1 MLTSLVMVRW
11 VDRIERRGWV
21 MVWMG
26 DPARADPDLAPD
38 FHTRLGDPGWLTYK
52 GYINPKCGYR
62 LILDNLLD
70 LSHLA
75 YVHSS
80 TTGNRALAEQATV
93 TAEVEGDR
101 VLVTRWMADI
111 PPAKAFVDYGGYSG
125 NIDRWQLSEYT
136 PPSYIYVNS
145 GTDAA
150 GRGAPPA
157 ARRDSQGSWGFV
169 VYHALTPESARTT
182 HQFWSI
188 ALESRLVPAEMRAEF
203 ERQMLN
209 IPREDVA
216 IYEAQQRAIDL
227 DPEAR
232 DGDVRPR
239 GMIAADKGLFAM
251 RRILQRL
258 HAAEHRQAA

>member
-1 MLTSLVMVRW
+1 VRAYP
-11 VDRIERRGWV
+11 VVERRGWV

-26 DPARADPDLAPD
+26 DPARADEGAAPD
-38 FHTRLGDPGWLTYK
+38 FHARLADPAWLTYK
-52 GYINPKCGYR
+52 GYLNAQCGYR

-75 YVHSS
+75 YVHAS

-93 TAEVEGDR
+93 TAEIEGDR
-101 VLVTRWMADI
+101 VCVTRWMADI
-111 PPAKAFVDYGGYSG
+111 PPARAFVDYAGYRG
-125 NIDRWQLSEYT
+125 HIDRWQLSEYT
-136 PPSYIYVNS
+136 PPSFVYVNS

-157 ARRDSQGSWGFV
+157 ARRDSQGRWGFV
-169 VYHALTPESARTT
+169 VYHALTPETARST

-188 ALESRLVPAEMRAEF
+188 SLERRLVPDALRPEF
-203 ERQMLN
+203 ERQMRN

-227 DPEAR
+227 DPAAE
-232 DGDVRPR
+232 GDVRPR
-239 GMIAADKGLFAM
+239 GMIAADQGLFAM
-251 RRILQRL
+251 RRILERL
-258 HAAEHRQAA
+258 YADERRQAA